1 MVYSFF
7 IYIIFIMTSL
17 TTVVSTALKLSH
29 SCLDRFGEKLPEVLP
44 RPASLS
50 SSAQGG
56 KHGLLSKKQSGHNT
70 LFCYPPVTNSY
81 KHPVLHDKL
90 GVWD

>member
-29 SCLDRFGEKLPEVLP
+29 SCLDRFGEKLPEVFP
-44 RPASLS
+44 RPASPVQPGVGNMAFSLRS
-50 SSAQGG
+50 KVDITPCFAT
-56 KHGLLSKKQSGHNT
+56 LLSPT
-70 LFCYPPVTNSY
+70 VTNTPSCMIN
-81 KHPVLHDKL
+81 
-90 GVWD
+90 